1 MNPPHSLPA
10 YQATSLGI
18 GMAVAIVIFVL
29 IRRNHLMVSHS
40 IWWLLVAAASMIF
53 GAWPRLIDMVGAVL
67 GIQYPPILLVI
78 IGMGMII
85 IKMLTMDL
93 NRSLQERKIRALT
106 QRLAIIESCM
116 EIHHLAPS
124 PQDTLLNR
132 PSEDTGSNKQVSNAF
147 PKDDN
152 V

>member
-1 MNPPHSLPA
+1 MNPPHSVPA

-18 GMAVAIVIFVL
+18 GLAVAIVIFVL
-29 IRRNHLMVSHS
+29 IRRNHLMISHS

-53 GAWPRLIDMVGAVL
+53 GAWPRLIDAAGSVL

-78 IGMGMII
+78 IGMGMLI

-93 NRSLQERKIRALT
+93 NRSMQERKIRALT

-116 EIHHLAPS
+116 EIHHLAPG
-124 PQDTLLNR
+124 QENTAQNK
-132 PSEDTGSNKQVSNAF
+132 PSEDTEPAKQAGME
-147 PKDDN
+147 
-152 V
+152 